1 MSKRCFGGLIAALIS
16 VGFVGVATAQSPNS
30 KCTPAMQFTFA
41 PGTTVPEG
49 TLVTMTQDITV
60 AIVGSGSQDCG
71 VAVGEHVDDGN
82 AQIQQIT
89 LGPGGE
95 PKACGDIGK
104 SYCTVGTSI
113 NVDGTCT
120 SNAQCVT
127 DPVGTGV
134 CTAVTTTQLA
144 HANPTN
150 GVLAVTNFDTASYG
164 GQSLGFQASYQG
176 QANYSNAPSI
186 CTDLTV
192 TTEVCS
198 GATISIDLV
207 DGNGS
212 PAPGG
217 PYEWTYEVTV
227 RACENLTDVTA
238 QGGTNGWAP
247 LKGRSAANL
256 FPDTGTAE
264 IRNANKKS
272 EVILWTI
279 GDMAAG
285 DTARLGVLLSGSIP
299 RNAPD
304 CQTRYLSGPWSAL
317 SSTDG
322 VVTKTPYT
330 GRVTVQVDSDGN
342 PNDCGP

>member
-1 MSKRCFGGLIAALIS
+1 MSNWCFRGLIATLML
-16 VGFVGVATAQSPNS
+16 VGLVGVATAQPNT
-30 KCTPAMQFTFA
+30 KCTPAMQCTFA
-41 PGTTVPEG
+41 PGTTVVDG
-49 TLVTMTQDITV
+49 TSVTMMEDITV
-60 AIVGSGSQDCG
+60 AIVGSGNQDCG
-71 VAVGEHVDDGN
+71 LGVGSHVNDGN

-89 LGPGGE
+89 LGPGGP

-113 NVDGTCT
+113 NADGTCA
-120 SNAQCVT
+120 SNDQCVT
-127 DPVGTGV
+127 EPAGSGV
-134 CTAVTTTQLA
+134 CTPVTTTQLV
-144 HANPTN
+144 HENPTD
-150 GVLAVTNFDTASYG
+150 GVLVTIFDTTGYG

-176 QANYSNAPSI
+176 GAKFFNAPTV

-192 TTEVCS
+192 TTEACS
-198 GATISIDLV
+198 GATISIELA

-227 RACENLTDVTA
+227 HACEDLIGVTA

-247 LKGRSAANL
+247 LKGRSATNL
-256 FPDTGTAE
+256 FPDTGTAA
-264 IRNANKKS
+264 IRNANKKN

-304 CQTRYLSGPWSAL
+304 CQTRFLSGPWSAL
-317 SSTDG
+317 ISTDG
-322 VVTKTPYT
+322 AEFSKTPYT